1 MSWLTDLQLRDL
13 APEQQIEVSCKRC
26 GLTRYE
32 NPHELLMAEA
42 MQWAYLDEVQDM
54 LRCKAR
60 GCDSGVRLSLSSET
74 ETEGFVGG
82 LA

>member
-13 APEQQIEVSCKRC
+13 EPEQHIEVTCRKC

-32 NPHELLMAEA
+32 KPYELLMAEA
-42 MQWAYLDEVQDM
+42 MQWAYLDEVQDS
-54 LRCKAR
+54 LRCKGR
-60 GCDSGVRLSLSSET
+60 GCHGGVRIALSSEA